1 MLYDIKF
8 ELLGAQSR
16 IEYRDQIL
24 LPALRRIKGLK
35 ILTVSSMHRTNRQGT
50 IRTVRES
57 KVIEEYGGYVSN
69 FGGLASALG
78 SMPKRPVR
86 TMQTPRH
93 TVQKM
98 IDDWAEG
105 GVMAYDAPVDTTDMR
120 YHVMLPVEE
129 LMPYA
134 PRMYRSDKREFNAR
148 YKMFI
153 KTGPT
158 YPVYLSIGQNGR
170 AKVTG
175 GEDLIFFAKKSG
187 LKELPVFF
195 SFQKQV

>member
-1 MLYDIKF
+1 MAGADRRAGSSGVESGIQALT
-8 ELLGAQSR
+8 LLCHWVVIDWVAQ
-16 IEYRDQIL
+16 
-24 LPALRRIKGLK
+24 K
-35 ILTVSSMHRTNRQGT
+35 RQ
-50 IRTVRES
+50 
-57 KVIEEYGGYVSN
+57 
-69 FGGLASALG
+69 A
-78 SMPKRPVR
+78 
-86 TMQTPRH
+86 
-93 TVQKM
+93 VQKM

-120 YHVMLPVEE
+120 YHSMIPVEE
-129 LMPYA
+129 LVPYS
-134 PRMYRSDKREFNAR
+134 PRMYRSDKREFDAR